1 MDIYVSKGYLKDPN
15 REYIGLL
22 KTTIDPKTS
31 TETRPLLRDNLFYHQ
46 DRLGLP
52 LATTS
57 EFTDLIASAGKDF
70 SLIYLPHK

>member
-1 MDIYVSKGYLKDPN
+1 MDIYVSKGCLKDPN
-15 REYIGLL
+15 HEYRGLL
-22 KTTIDPKTS
+22 KTTLDPKTS

-70 SLIYLPHK
+70 SLIYLPP